1 MSVRSQG
8 FLRSAGRIA
17 RSPQLFPGPG
27 QPSRKQRPDSSYC
40 FQCYIPI
47 TGWRAS
53 PAFKCNA
60 GCLGLTIR
68 LFILRYKSLFLQNR
82 NQTTCLGGQL
92 PFITNNKNCT
102 IYGPLK
108 NPINPD
114 GEKRYDSVSVIV
126 IHQVTLSEKNK
137 NEPSHCRVTQMFLG
151 SNGLKY
157 IG

>member
-1 MSVRSQG
+1 MSVCD
-8 FLRSAGRIA
+8 FLDVFCELLCSYIYHNGMEWNIRLGLSASLLAGRIA

-40 FQCYIPI
+40 FQCYFPI

-114 GEKRYDSVSVIV
+114 GEKKVPFR
-126 IHQVTLSEKNK
+126 T
-137 NEPSHCRVTQMFLG
+137 
-151 SNGLKY
+151 
-157 IG
+157 